1 MLKSA
6 NTSIEEA
13 LRLFNGAGVATG
25 LLVPTQTGLG
35 KSIMDATLSF
45 RDFLRETGVHDYAMQ
60 TRGAK
65 EYVPAN
71 LVLPDSC
78 IKTKASLYRPK
89 AKPQQDGD
97 PRIWFYK
104 LAQYCKPT
112 DLLAVVAYG
121 GELYAF
127 NMSNRDIVRA
137 FGVPGSYPHEIL
149 LKCSEVISPEARE
162 LLDKLK
168 QIHGKGFVSGVK
180 HGDTDVG
187 MTLEFLL
194 GIEPNADK
202 TADYKGIELKSSR
215 KLGKSVASIS
225 KTKKVTLF
233 TNTPDWK
240 RSKFSAVDILRTF
253 GYVEDGRL
261 QLYCTISNQINPQGL
276 YLESHDEIDLINKAK
291 TERYSGDVAVWAL
304 ETLKTRL
311 AEKHRETFWV
321 QASSEV
327 VDGKEYFRYDFVRH
341 TRKPNTANLASLFD
355 AGIITLDYAMHI
367 KPNGG
372 VRDHGYLFR
381 TTSDKFPHIFPIER
395 VYDLSK

>member
-341 TRKPNTANLASLFD
+341 TRQPNTANLASLFD